1 MKNLPCSTTHFPR
14 EIVSKFD
21 FSKTSE
27 EKKALKEAKANKRAN
42 AKRQVLYYLGGNKP
56 SLDFSLRVS

>member
-27 EKKALKEAKANKRAN
+27 EKKELKEAKANKRAN
-42 AKRQVLYYLGGNKP
+42 AKRLLLHHLNSNRP
-56 SLDFSLRVS
+56 NLDFRLRVM